1 MEIAAA
7 ARCTLTNGQVEGLVA
22 NANTFLT
29 TRDTDISDLEV
40 RTLGAVYMSGGVLS
54 GAAVEDRGIL
64 QLCSGTYA
72 ADILVGSGGHCYL
85 GNGSVVS
92 GEFSIAEGATV
103 LAFTGSILNFT
114 VGDCSADKAL
124 VNDLCAI
131 SGNLDYTITLSTE
144 QSSGLYRL
152 ADNVDESF
160 KQEELMLFFGED
172 SIEGFNVGEILNA
185 QGVTLEL
192 SLENNSLFLEVTNPN
207 APALSGIPDIDGG
220 EFHNGNNGMLA

>member
-1 MEIAAA
+1 M
-7 ARCTLTNGQVEGLVA
+7 TNGRVEGLVA
-22 NANTFLT
+22 NANAFLT
-29 TRDTDISDLEV
+29 TSGTEISGLEV
-40 RTLGAVYMSGGVLS
+40 RSLGAVYMSGGVLS

-85 GNGSVVS
+85 GDGSVVS

-152 ADNVDESF
+152 ADNVGESF

-172 SIEGFNVGEILNA
+172 SIEGFNVGETLNA

-207 APALSGIPDIDGG
+207 APALSGIPDSDGG

>member
-1 MEIAAA
+1 
-7 ARCTLTNGQVEGLVA
+7 
-22 NANTFLT
+22 
-29 TRDTDISDLEV
+29 
-40 RTLGAVYMSGGVLS
+40 
-54 GAAVEDRGIL
+54 
-64 QLCSGTYA
+64 
-72 ADILVGSGGHCYL
+72 
-85 GNGSVVS
+85 VVS